1 MSELVKGVPRAQY
14 ERERADA
21 KRRNREACG
30 RMLRAYRLHRLGGGK
45 PGKLAEVAPGAVR
58 WLPEPVAVGG
68 LRIVGVC
75 ADASDDVKAAYL

>member
-21 KRRNREACG
+21 KRRNR
-30 RMLRAYRLHRLGGGK
+30 R

-75 ADASDDVKAAYL
+75 SDASDDVKAAYL

>member
-21 KRRNREACG
+21 KRRNRE
-30 RMLRAYRLHRLGGGK
+30 RVRR
-45 PGKLAEVAPGAVR
+45 PGKLAEVASPVR
-58 WLPEPVAVGG
+58 WLPEPVMAGG

-75 ADASDDVKAAYL
+75 RDASPETKALYL